1 MKHAIA
7 YNHDPAVMASDIL
20 EILSIYTKAG
30 IASRDRF
37 LDAPLDYH
45 PQNLMSDFESI
56 IVFAQGPG
64 SAPQQS
70 EMGSFHNLFEC
81 IAAQDAVIQY
91 FQANGFKVD
100 LISPTTSAVSLPRTG
115 EQAGIGEIS
124 GVNSLVVEGHG
135 LATSLG
141 AIITD
146 APLAPNKSLKNVCT
160 ECWACVDVCPATDEP
175 FQMNPSRCTACG
187 ECVKTCPV

>member
-1 MKHAIA
+1 MKHATS
-7 YNHDPAVMASDIL
+7 YREDPATMTADLL
-20 EILSIYTKAG
+20 EILSVYTKTG
-30 IASRDRF
+30 IASRGRF
-37 LDAPLDYH
+37 TDAPPDYH

-56 IVFAQGPG
+56 IAFAQGQE
-64 SAPQQS
+64 SAPQQG
-70 EMGSFHNLFEC
+70 EMGGFHNLFEC

-91 FQANGFKVD
+91 LQANGYNAD
-100 LISPTTSAVSLPRTG
+100 LISPTTLAVSLSRIG

-175 FQMNPSRCTACG
+175 FHMNPSRCTACG
-187 ECVKTCPV
+187 ECVKACPV